1 MIDHETEK
9 SAAPPPPPPI
19 VHPLHPRAPGTGRYH
34 GLDVVRATMMLLGVV
49 IHTALVYCEPQIWIY
64 EDPNRTAFAGILVLG
79 IHIFRMPVF
88 FVMAGFFGAM
98 LFNRRGPTGFASH
111 RFDRIVLPLV
121 IGWFVLFPLLS
132 WSISF
137 AYTWSYLPAGD
148 RTLGLA
154 YEEMSLNADF
164 AEAGPMHLWF
174 LYYLV
179 YFYLAFGVLTI
190 ILRNF
195 TGPVG
200 GWLRRGFNAF
210 STGPARWIRL
220 PILVL
225 ATSALMLTM
234 KEPGIDTAE
243 SFWPLWHVI
252 FLFGFYFGIGWL
264 VFGDRQIVDRLK
276 NWAWIRLSIGILLLV
291 GAVIMGIATKFTVDA
306 ESEGAEAMFIVNQF
320 LQATTCWV
328 LILGI
333 TGVSERL
340 FTRANPVVRYM
351 VDASYWIYLMHLP
364 LTIFIPSL
372 FRGWNV
378 WGIVKMPVMIVLVTV
393 VLLVIYHFAVRGTGL
408 GVLLNGRRYPV
419 WPFTRGRNLESA
431 PTE

>member
-1 MIDHETEK
+1 
-9 SAAPPPPPPI
+9 
-19 VHPLHPRAPGTGRYH
+19 
-34 GLDVVRATMMLLGVV
+34 
-49 IHTALVYCEPQIWIY
+49 
-64 EDPNRTAFAGILVLG
+64 
-79 IHIFRMPVF
+79 
-88 FVMAGFFGAM
+88 
-98 LFNRRGPTGFASH
+98 
-111 RFDRIVLPLV
+111 
-121 IGWFVLFPLLS
+121 
-132 WSISF
+132 
-137 AYTWSYLPAGD
+137 
-148 RTLGLA
+148 
-154 YEEMSLNADF
+154 
-164 AEAGPMHLWF
+164 
-174 LYYLV
+174 
-179 YFYLAFGVLTI
+179 
-190 ILRNF
+190 
-195 TGPVG
+195 VG

-252 FLFGFYFGIGWL
+252 FLCGFYFGIGWL

-333 TGVSERL
+333 SGVSERL

-351 VDASYWIYLMHLP
+351 VDASYWIYLMHPP